1 VSLSIRLLA
10 SVFTAA
16 IPVLLG
22 LRFSN
27 PPPPSLQ
34 VRVADVAMVLAAL
47 ATILNGWDAFYGH
60 IELWAINTEAQSPSL
75 ALAFLRRSVL
85 YCESFPR
92 LAGGPTVGPS

>member
-1 VSLSIRLLA
+1 MASNGLEVLENWIREEICKADRRRKKHKWVSLSIRLLA

-22 LRFSN
+22 LRFSD

-60 IELWAINTEAQSPSL
+60 REL
-75 ALAFLRRSVL
+75 
-85 YCESFPR
+85 
-92 LAGGPTVGPS
+92 